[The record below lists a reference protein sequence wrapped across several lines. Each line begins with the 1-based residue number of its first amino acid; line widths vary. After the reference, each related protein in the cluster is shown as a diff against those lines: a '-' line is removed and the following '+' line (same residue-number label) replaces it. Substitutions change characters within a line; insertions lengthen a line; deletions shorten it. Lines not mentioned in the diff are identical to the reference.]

1 MIIINATKIVKTIL
15 TSNGD
20 IMTIEPG
27 GKSELTVASGY
38 LIRAAMKLGD
48 PNEIGI
54 VIDGSYEMQIASQI
68 TGSAPYLYTDINE
81 AMHKLIDPNVDYTA
95 KLDNSK
101 NVLQLQDEL
110 AGRNAEIKKL
120 QAEIGELNSRLTLA
134 EASDLKADLEKQ
146 VRTLETEVKDLTS
159 DKLRLQ
165 KQLEESQDQVS
176 KNTETLNQIRQQV
189 GEKDQLISQLNSQ
202 IKDLTS
208 KVEANKSDESVVS
221 HNEELTE
228 ENANLKASIAK
239 WEADY
244 LAVESDY
251 KKSIDDYEEVT
262 KKLEKSEEAK
272 QAALN
277 NLKEAAETI
286 DNMKTSFNAAC
297 EKFGLYLDDNGEWQQ
312 DKSSE

>member
-110 AGRNAEIKKL
+110 AGKNAEIKKL

-165 KQLEESQDQVS
+165 KQLEESQDQVA

-189 GEKDQLISQLNSQ
+189 GEKDQLISQLNAQ

-208 KVEANKSDESVVS
+208 KVENNKSDEIVA
-221 HNEELTE
+221 ELEAVTK
-228 ENANLKASIAK
+228 ENASLKESLAK
-239 WEADY
+239 WENDYSIAEADH
-244 LAVESDY
+244 
-251 KKSIDDYEEVT
+251 KKAIEDYEEVA
-262 KKLEKSEEAK
+262 KKLEKSEEAR
-272 QAALN
+272 QAALS

-312 DKSSE
+312 EKSSE